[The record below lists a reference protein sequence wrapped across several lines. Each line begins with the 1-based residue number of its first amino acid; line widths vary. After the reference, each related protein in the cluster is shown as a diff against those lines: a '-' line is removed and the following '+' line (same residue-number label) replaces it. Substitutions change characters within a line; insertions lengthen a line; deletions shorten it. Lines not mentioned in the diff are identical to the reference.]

1 MNKLLILFSSIIIT
15 RLFQK
20 YMLLQKIYNLQG
32 AFSINSMRHLLAN
45 LIDGKNYSNKQVREV
60 ANSMGTSINLINS
73 RCTRE
78 RCEGLGLARIFC
90 KCVPSAH
97 ACKKFH

>member
-1 MNKLLILFSSIIIT
+1 
-15 RLFQK
+15 
-20 YMLLQKIYNLQG
+20 MLLQKIYNLQG